1 MTDKI
6 VIENLYKI
14 FGPNPKDALELIQ
27 QGLNKDELFARTG
40 NTIGVQDASFT
51 IKEGEIF
58 VVMGLSGSGKSTLL
72 RMLNRLIEPT
82 SGTVSIDGH
91 DVTKM
96 TNKELVA
103 LRRKDMAM
111 VFQTFALMPHRS
123 VLQNAAFG
131 LEIAGHEKAESEERA
146 LKALDL
152 VGLKA
157 NANSYPDELSGGMQQ
172 RVGLARALAAEPS
185 VMLMDEAFSALDP
198 LIRTQMQDE
207 LLELQEHSDRTVVF
221 ITHDLNEAMRV
232 GDRIAMMEG
241 GRILQVGTG
250 REILREPANE
260 YVEAFFRDVDITG
273 IFIAGDI
280 AQEAAITFA
289 PDEPADKVLKAL
301 QDREQSFGFVLEQD
315 RFRGVVSEDSLKH
328 TLENNKGEL
337 SEAYLNGQAPL
348 KAQMTLREIL
358 EPVANAGYPLPVVG
372 RRQRFHGVISR
383 STLLDALRKEG

>member
-6 VIENLYKI
+6 VVENLYKI
-14 FGPNPKDALELIQ
+14 FGPTPKDALELIQ
-27 QGLNKDELFARTG
+27 QGLNKDEIFERTG

-82 SGTVSIDGH
+82 SGSVRIDGH
-91 DVTKM
+91 DVTHM
-96 TNKELVA
+96 STKELVA

-111 VFQTFALMPHRS
+111 VFQTFALLPHRS

-131 LEIAGHEKAESEERA
+131 LEIAGNDKSESEDRA

-157 NANSYPDELSGGMQQ
+157 NANSFPDELSGGMQQ

-207 LLELQEHSDRTVVF
+207 LLELQEHSERTVVF

-280 AQEAAITFA
+280 AEDATMTFA
-289 PDEPADKVLKAL
+289 PDEAADKALKAL
-301 QDREQSFGFVLEQD
+301 QDREQPFGYVLAKD
-315 RFRGVVSEDSLKH
+315 RFHGVVSQDSLKH
-328 TLENNKGEL
+328 ALENNKGGL
-337 SEAYLNGQAPL
+337 SDAYLNGRPPL

-372 RRQRFHGVISR
+372 RRQRFYGVISR
-383 STLLDALRKEG
+383 STLLEALRKED